1 MPFTPFHLGPALGI
15 GLPLRKYLHVPTF
28 IIGNIIIDIEPFL
41 VLVLGLKYPLH
52 GYLHTF
58 IGASLIGILIGYVMY
73 ILDRSFHTLWKSLK
87 LIENYYRTRN
97 YLMAGVVGTILHVLL
112 DSPLYHDIKPLYP
125 LLTNPFYDPEL
136 TVLIYE
142 LCVFLGVIGFL
153 CYLIMFIKSS

>member
-58 IGASLIGILIGYVMY
+58 IGASLIGILIGCVMY

-112 DSPLYHDIKPLYP
+112 DSPLYYDIKPLYP

-142 LCVFLGVIGFL
+142 LCIFLGVIGFL
-153 CYLIMFIKSS
+153 FYINNINQK

>member
-1 MPFTPFHLGPALGI
+1 MPFTPFHLGPAFGI

-58 IGASLIGILIGYVMY
+58 IGASIIGILIGYVMY

-87 LIENYYRTRN
+87 LIENYYRPRN
-97 YLMAGVVGTILHVLL
+97 YLMAGVIGTILHVLL

-136 TVLIYE
+136 TVLVYG
-142 LCVFLGVIGFL
+142 LCIFLGVIGFL
-153 CYLIMFIKSS
+153 CYLIILFRSS

>member
-58 IGASLIGILIGYVMY
+58 IGASLIGILIGYIMY

-87 LIENYYRTRN
+87 LIKNYYRSRN

-142 LCVFLGVIGFL
+142 SCVFLGVIGFL

>member
-1 MPFTPFHLGPALGI
+1 
-15 GLPLRKYLHVPTF
+15 
-28 IIGNIIIDIEPFL
+28 
-41 VLVLGLKYPLH
+41 
-52 GYLHTF
+52 
-58 IGASLIGILIGYVMY
+58 
-73 ILDRSFHTLWKSLK
+73 
-87 LIENYYRTRN
+87 
-97 YLMAGVVGTILHVLL
+97 MAGVVGTILHVLL